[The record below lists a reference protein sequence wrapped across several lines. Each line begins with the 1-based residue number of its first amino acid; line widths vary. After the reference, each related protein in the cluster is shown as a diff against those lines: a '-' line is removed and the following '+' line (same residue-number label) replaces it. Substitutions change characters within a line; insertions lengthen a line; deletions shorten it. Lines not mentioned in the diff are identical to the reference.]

1 MKKLIP
7 ILLLLPALWG
17 CRAATTVADIT
28 YVDRE
33 GARHGICSRTTP
45 LTLVYLNDIDCHE
58 CHAVGDS
65 LRQSTE
71 IARAVSDGRLRVL
84 SVYVGDQEDRW
95 AAMDPTEGWVECIDT
110 EFASM
115 ATSTYQFE
123 SLPALFIVDS
133 HSRMRQQNISAKDAV
148 NYIATHSK

>member
-45 LTLVYLNDIDCHE
+45 LTLVYLNDIDCDE

-71 IARAVSDGRLRVL
+71 IARAVSNGRLRVL

-95 AAMDPTEGWVECIDT
+95 AEMDPTEGWVECIDP

-115 ATSTYQFE
+115 ATTTYQFE

>member
-1 MKKLIP
+1 MKKLLP
-7 ILLLLPALWG
+7 ILLLMLCG
-17 CRAATTVADIT
+17 CRAATTVADMT
-28 YVDRE
+28 YVDRA
-33 GARHGICSRTTP
+33 GARHSICSRSTP

-65 LRQSTE
+65 LRTSAV
-71 IARAVSDGRLRVL
+71 IARALSDGRLRVL
-84 SVYVGDQEDRW
+84 SVYVGDQQDRW
-95 AAMDPTEGWVECIDT
+95 AANDPTEGWTECIDP

-115 ATSTYQFE
+115 ATETYQFE

-133 HSRMRQQNISAKDAV
+133 HSRLRQNNISANDAI

>member
-7 ILLLLPALWG
+7 ILLLLLLWG
-17 CRAATTVADIT
+17 CRAASTVTDIT

-33 GARHGICSRTTP
+33 GVRHGICSSSTP

-65 LRQSTE
+65 LRRSSE
-71 IARAVSDGRLRVL
+71 IARAVCDGRLRVL
-84 SVYVGDQEDRW
+84 SVYVGDQSDRW
-95 AAMDPTEGWVECIDT
+95 AAMDPTEGWVECIDAD
-110 EFASM
+110 FASM
-115 ATSTYQFE
+115 ATATYQFE

-133 HSRMRQQNISAKDAV
+133 HSRMRQQNISAKDAI
-148 NYIATHSK
+148 NYITTHSK

>member
-1 MKKLIP
+1 MLC
-7 ILLLLPALWG
+7 G
-17 CRAATTVADIT
+17 CRAATTVADMT
-28 YVDRE
+28 YVDRA
-33 GARHGICSRTTP
+33 GARHSICSRSTP

-65 LRQSTE
+65 LRTSAV
-71 IARAVSDGRLRVL
+71 IARALSDGRLRVL
-84 SVYVGDQEDRW
+84 SVYVGDQQDRW
-95 AAMDPTEGWVECIDT
+95 TASDPTEGWTEGIDP

-115 ATSTYQFE
+115 ATETYQFE

-133 HSRMRQQNISAKDAV
+133 RSRMRQNNISANDAI